1 MMYIGL
7 LKLLSYSMSPF
18 FIIVDGRSGRKFG
31 AGQLMADKVTESCE
45 YTFFYVVSVAMFD
58 LLPRLRAELI
68 AAGQFFHTRGWV
80 PATSSNFSA
89 RLDAE
94 QILITSSGQHKGYLD
109 ENGFLRA
116 DLQGVS
122 LEQGKRPSA
131 ETGLHTLM
139 YRRDPAL
146 GCVLHTHSVNATVLS
161 MQLDEVVLEGY
172 EVQKALPGVDTHES
186 RLVIPVFANSQDIGA
201 LAGEVGGYLDAHPHT
216 VGYLIRGHGLYT
228 WGATVADTQRH
239 IEALEFLFECVYRQR
254 LLDR

>member
-1 MMYIGL
+1 MY
-7 LKLLSYSMSPF
+7 
-18 FIIVDGRSGRKFG
+18 D
-31 AGQLMADKVTESCE
+31 T
-45 YTFFYVVSVAMFD
+45 
-58 LLPRLRAELI
+58 LPRLRSELI
-68 AAGQFFHTRGWV
+68 AAGQFFHARGWV

-89 RLDAE
+89 RLGDAE
-94 QILITSSGQHKGYLD
+94 ILITSSGQHKGRLN

-122 LEQGKRPSA
+122 LEEGKRPSA

-139 YRRDPAL
+139 YQHDSAV

-161 MQLDEVVLEGY
+161 MRLDEVVFAGY
-172 EVQKALPGVDTHES
+172 EVQKAFPGIDTHKG
-186 RLVIPVFANSQDIGA
+186 RVVIPVFPNSQDIPA
-201 LAGEVGGYLDAHPHT
+201 LAEEVGRYLDQYPRT

-239 IEALEFLFECVYRQR
+239 IEALEFLFECVYRQM